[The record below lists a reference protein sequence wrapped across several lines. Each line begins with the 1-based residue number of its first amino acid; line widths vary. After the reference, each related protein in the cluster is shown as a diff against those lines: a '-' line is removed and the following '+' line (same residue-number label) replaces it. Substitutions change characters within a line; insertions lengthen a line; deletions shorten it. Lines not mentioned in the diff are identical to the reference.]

1 MDIQP
6 IACQI
11 AKLRFFVSLVIE
23 QEPDPHALN
32 LGIKPLPNLET
43 RFVAADT
50 LIGLQAETASLL
62 LHDAVASKREEVAAV
77 RERYFLADSR
87 PAKLACIA
95 AEHGL
100 RGELQDMLENERRTW
115 LAARKRDI
123 ESTAKALPN
132 PATRKAYREG
142 ELRKLAQQQRA
153 YDAALADARKVAAW
167 DPYDQNARAGWFNPE
182 WMFGVAD
189 GFDLVIGNPPYVR
202 ADFRDE
208 RHKVT
213 RAAIMASGGYETL
226 WEKWDLFVP
235 FMERGFKLLREGGVS
250 SLIVSDAFCH
260 AKYALKAREWFLH
273 NTLIERIDFYSRIKI
288 FDAAVHN
295 LSYLVRKAGGAENV
309 PLRRLHAPA
318 FGEVQELSTGR
329 QKALSERIFFPEEGH
344 SPPSTRCIPL
354 NGICYISIGMVVHA
368 HESKAPGAFAL
379 EDIVSDMED
388 ETYSKRF
395 VEGKHLDFWI
405 IPSNRWLEWG
415 TDRAPVLFRRKA
427 FPELFTTNEKILVQR
442 SPGPDPKACYDDR
455 HTYFDASSVGF
466 VIWNDLK
473 NVRNRSI
480 QKQARYLGE
489 KRRSDFPKREELERD
504 SDQFSIK
511 YLLGIMNS
519 AAARDFLRAH
529 RRSNIHLYPDDWKK
543 LPIPDITPE
552 FQKPI
557 IDLVNTILA
566 TKRADA
572 NADVADL
579 ERQIDDAVYKLYG
592 FDDRE
597 IAPVE
602 KGAPS

>member
-1 MDIQP
+1 M
-6 IACQI
+6 
-11 AKLRFFVSLVIE
+11 
-23 QEPDPHALN
+23 
-32 LGIKPLPNLET
+32 
-43 RFVAADT
+43 
-50 LIGLQAETASLL
+50 L
-62 LHDAVASKREEVAAV
+62 LHDAVASKRKEVAAV

-95 AEHGL
+95 AEQRL

-123 ESTAKALPN
+123 ESTAKTLPN
-132 PATRKAYREG
+132 PATGKAYREG

-235 FMERGFKLLREGGVS
+235 FMERGFKSLREGGVS
-250 SLIVSDAFCH
+250 SLIVSDAFGH

-295 LSYLVRKAGGAENV
+295 LSYLVRKAGGAENE

-318 FGEVQELSTGR
+318 FGQIQELSTGR
-329 QKALSERIFFPEEGH
+329 QKDLDERLFFPGDLYH
-344 SPPSTRCIPL
+344 LPSTPTIL
-354 NGICYISIGMVVHA
+354 LQKICYVSYGLRANADERVA
-368 HESKAPGAFAL
+368 QGAF
-379 EDIVSDMED
+379 
-388 ETYSKRF
+388 ETRDVVAEKMDKWHPKAF
-395 VEGKHLDFWI
+395 VQGKHIDRWMPITNL
-405 IPSNRWLEWG
+405 WLEWN
-415 TDRAPVLFRRKA
+415 TDRAPGLFARKT
-427 FPELFTTNEKILVQR
+427 FEELYDVDEKIIVQR
-442 SPGPDPKACYDDR
+442 TPGPDPKACYDNDYL
-455 HTYFDASSVGF
+455 HFDASCVGI
-466 VIWNDLK
+466 VLWHDLEG
-473 NVRNRSI
+473 VRNRSI

-504 SDQFSIK
+504 SGRFSIK

-519 AAARDFLRAH
+519 AAARDFLRSH
-529 RRSNIHLYPDDWKK
+529 RRSNIHLYPDDWKR
-543 LPIPDITPE
+543 LPIPDIAPE
-552 FQKPI
+552 FQEPI
-557 IDLVNTILA
+557 VDLVNSILA
-566 TKRADA
+566 AKRSDT
-572 NADVADL
+572 NADVADF
-579 ERQIDDAVYKLYG
+579 ERKIDEAVYKLYG